1 MIDEAAKYEDN
12 LKSLQ
17 QEQNELDAAFA
28 AGTLN
33 EADYATGLQDIND
46 RSIEMLNNLITIKK
60 SIKDAYGNAL
70 QKANEELEKHTAV
83 LEHSRNV
90 MEQYIGL
97 QQLMGLGADY
107 SGLKK
112 MY

>member
-1 MIDEAAKYEDN
+1 
-12 LKSLQ
+12 
-17 QEQNELDAAFA
+17 
-28 AGTLN
+28 
-33 EADYATGLQDIND
+33 
-46 RSIEMLNNLITIKK
+46 MLNNLLTIKK
-60 SIKDAYGNAL
+60 SIKEAYGNAL
-70 QKANEELEKHTAV
+70 KQASEELEKHTSI